1 MIVCDGESLIFVQ
14 DGSIYVNFMGTPYL
28 QNLNLQRILKQSLN
42 SWYIEAN
49 LYKFCWKKDN
59 PPENEAKEFLFIR
72 TVGHLM

>member
-1 MIVCDGESLIFVQ
+1 MQG
-14 DGSIYVNFMGTPYL
+14 GSIYVVFMGTPYL
-28 QNLNLQRILKQSLN
+28 QNLHLQRILKQSLN

-59 PPENEAKEFLFIR
+59 PSENDAKEFLFIH

>member
-1 MIVCDGESLIFVQ
+1 MQG
-14 DGSIYVNFMGTPYL
+14 GSIYVDFMGTPYL

>member
-49 LYKFCWKKDN
+49 LYKFFWKNDS
-59 PPENEAKEFLFIR
+59 PQENDAKEVLFIH
-72 TVGHLM
+72 TVGH

>member
-1 MIVCDGESLIFVQ
+1 MQ
-14 DGSIYVNFMGTPYL
+14 DGSIYVNFIGTPYL

-42 SWYIEAN
+42 SWYMYIEAN

>member
-14 DGSIYVNFMGTPYL
+14 DGSIYVNFIGTPYL

-49 LYKFCWKKDN
+49 LYKFCWKNDS
-59 PPENEAKEFLFIR
+59 PPENDAKEVLFIH
-72 TVGHLM
+72 TVGH

>member
-1 MIVCDGESLIFVQ
+1 
-14 DGSIYVNFMGTPYL
+14 MGTPYL

>member
-1 MIVCDGESLIFVQ
+1 MQG
-14 DGSIYVNFMGTPYL
+14 GSIYVDFMGTPYL

-59 PPENEAKEFLFIR
+59 QPENDAKEFLFIR